1 MAQYPQPISYPSR
14 QHIKG
19 RTMQSEIFQFKTAAT
34 QESLASAV
42 QVLSNIA
49 GVGAVTPSLLR
60 NELSVQFNPDLASK
74 QSLQIALSNAG
85 HAIQTSNPTGG
96 CGGGG
101 GGCTCS

>member
-14 QHIKG
+14 QHTKG

-42 QVLSNIA
+42 QVLSSIA

-60 NELSVQFNPDLASK
+60 NELSVQFNPDLASSMK
-74 QSLQIALSNAG
+74 FVLPAAITLPPLQIVF
-85 HAIQTSNPTGG
+85 T
-96 CGGGG
+96 
-101 GGCTCS
+101 